1 MKRFN
6 QKKKRIENIISL
18 ARQAKSTGGIPK
30 EWIDLIRAQSLSKF
44 LALNYTNKYTI
55 IASIMIALS
64 ELTIPFA
71 LNLIY
76 IDVLPSGSTQQ
87 LLMLAIFAPV
97 ILVLG
102 AWLKQIRY
110 KLIANNSGKKD
121 YDNKMR
127 IFKSILGNVKN

>member
-18 ARQAKSTGGIPK
+18 ARQAKSAGGIPK

-44 LALNYTNKYTI
+44 FALNNTNKYTI

-76 IDVLPSGSTQQ
+76 IDVLPSGST
-87 LLMLAIFAPV
+87 
-97 ILVLG
+97 
-102 AWLKQIRY
+102 Y
-110 KLIANNSGKKD
+110 S
-121 YDNKMR
+121 Y
-127 IFKSILGNVKN
+127 